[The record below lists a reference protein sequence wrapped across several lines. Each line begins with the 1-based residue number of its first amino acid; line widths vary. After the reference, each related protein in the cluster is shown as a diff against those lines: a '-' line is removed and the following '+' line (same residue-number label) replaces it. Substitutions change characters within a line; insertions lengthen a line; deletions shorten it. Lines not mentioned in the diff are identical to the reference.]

1 MRIVQISTPTGPAF
15 GALVGSDIR
24 LFAGAPDYHSVVT
37 GPPPLTDTVIALA
50 DAQLLAPVQRPGKIV
65 AIGLN
70 YMDHCR
76 EQNVAPPEKPLIF
89 TKFTTAINRP
99 GGVIEWPAAL
109 TQQVDFE
116 AELAVVIGKTARRVS
131 EAEALDY
138 VFGYTVANDVSA
150 RDLQFSDKQWVRGKS
165 LDTFCPLGPWLVTAD
180 ELPDP
185 QTLPIRCE
193 VNGQRLQNSTTAEM
207 IFPVR
212 ALIAFCSQ
220 AFTLEP
226 GDIILTGTPHG
237 VGVFREP
244 QIFLQDGDAVTVTIE
259 GIGSLSNTCR
269 IID

>member
-1 MRIVQISTPTGPAF
+1 MRIAQIITPTGPAF
-15 GALVGSDIR
+15 GAVVGSNIR
-24 LFAGAPDYHSVVT
+24 LFAGAPDYHAVVA
-37 GPPPLTDTVIALA
+37 GPPPFADAVVPLA
-50 DAQLLAPVQRPGKIV
+50 GAQLLAPVQRPGKIV

-76 EQNVAPPEKPLIF
+76 EQHVAPPEKPLIF

-99 GGVIEWPAAL
+99 GGVIEWSAAL

-116 AELAVVIGKTARRVS
+116 AELAVVIGKTARRVA
-131 EAEALDY
+131 EAEALDF

-185 QTLPIRCE
+185 QALPIRCE